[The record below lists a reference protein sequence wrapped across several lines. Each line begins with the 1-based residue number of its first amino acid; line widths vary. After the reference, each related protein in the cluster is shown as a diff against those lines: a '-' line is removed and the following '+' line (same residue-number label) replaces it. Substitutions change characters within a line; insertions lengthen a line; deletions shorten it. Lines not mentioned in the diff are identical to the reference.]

1 MLDAGHQASDCVH
14 FEEEEGRPVRR
25 QYTLKGI
32 ESDTINLMRAA
43 AGQEG
48 MKINSWVS
56 MRLREAAMR
65 ALDEISTEKSKSNSD
80 NSDSSSTI
88 SDLLFE
94 MSKQRREFE
103 DHVRRLE
110 REIHELNS
118 GQRVILTSILK
129 LTT

>member
-1 MLDAGHQASDCVH
+1 MLDAGNQASDCVH
-14 FEEEEGRPVRR
+14 FEEEEGRTVRR

-32 ESDTINLMRAA
+32 ETDTINLMRAA

-65 ALDEISTEKSKSNSD
+65 ALDEVAKEKPKHIKINSEM
-80 NSDSSSTI
+80 SSTI
-88 SDLLFE
+88 SDLLTE
-94 MSKQRREFE
+94 ISNQRKEFE
-103 DHVRRLE
+103 DHILRLE

-118 GQRVILTSILK
+118 GQRVILTNMLK
-129 LTT
+129 LKS